1 MDENE
6 PQYLNMLQEDAS
18 RVLLQ
23 ALGKKVDE
31 LIKLPSYVVCT
42 NLIRTKRLVV
52 NQNFNSKV

>member
-31 LIKLPSYVVCT
+31 MIKLPSYVVCT